1 MNLFELMA
9 KISLD
14 TKDYDS
20 GVKESESKFA
30 KLASGI
36 KTGAA
41 AMAKAA
47 AAGLTAVAGATTA
60 LGTSAV
66 KAYGDYEQLAGGVNK
81 IFGKSQQQVL
91 KNAEKAYKNAGL
103 STNEYLET
111 VTSFSASL
119 VQGLKTVT
127 DATTAQELAAE
138 KADMAINDMAD
149 NANMYG
155 TAISSLQTAY
165 AGFAK
170 QNYTMLDNLK
180 LG

>member
-36 KTGAA
+36 KTGAV

-81 IFGKSQQQVL
+81 MFGKSQQKVL

-155 TAISSLQTAY
+155 TAISSIQYAY

-170 QNYTMLDNLK
+170 QNYTINIMSAA
-180 LG
+180 